1 MKEIIKKY
9 DNIIMVGVIVLV
21 TTGITLNVTIADSDE
36 LWNFQNIY
44 KMYNGFQIYKDAN
57 VIITPLFFWIGEFI
71 FKLIGANFLTFRIYN
86 IIIHC
91 GLYIVIYNFLKKLD
105 ISKVT
110 SAIIVFCI
118 ILYKEYYLL
127 LGQANYNILALTLFI
142 LGVYLTT
149 KKYKYNSFIQGCILF
164 LVFITKQ
171 NFGVFYGIGLF
182 IYEIQKN
189 KELKIKIKSLVIEM
203 VTFSVFLA
211 SMCIILAIKNNLYNF
226 IDYTMLGI
234 TEFAKQNVMLNINNM
249 IITTAICI
257 INIGI
262 STVFIKNKKIDIKIE
277 EKEKLRIL
285 TAFSCPLTLVMFPIF
300 NESHFITGILL
311 AYIEFIYIIKIIINN
326 IEIKISNK
334 IKVGMLAIICI
345 SMIMNSVYN
354 YILWYKYTNNE
365 MYSYGFEHPFYGAII
380 EEYEQKEINNVINY
394 IQNSNN
400 KVIVLSSKAA
410 LYMVPLK
417 ESNGKMDLPF
427 KGNLGQAGEQ
437 GVIKEIKEMDNVEIL
452 INKENGNSSWQE
464 SNLVK
469 EYIKNNL
476 EKIGEIEG
484 FYIYK

>member
-91 GLYIVIYNFLKKLD
+91 SLYIVTYNFLKKLD

-171 NFGVFYGIGLF
+171 NFGVFYGLGLF
-182 IYEIQKN
+182 IYEMQKN
-189 KELKIKIKSLVIEM
+189 KQLKIKIKNLIIEII
-203 VTFSVFLA
+203 TFILFFA
-211 SMCIILAIKNNLYNF
+211 IMCVILAIQNNLYNF
-226 IDYTMLGI
+226 VDYTILGI
-234 TEFAKQNVMLNINNM
+234 SEFAKENVMLNMKNM
-249 IITTAICI
+249 IRTIVICI

-262 STVFIKNKKIDIKIE
+262 ATFFIKDKRIDIKTE
-277 EKEKLRIL
+277 EKENLKIL

-300 NESHFITGILL
+300 NEAHFIIGILL

-326 IEIKISNK
+326 VEIKISNK
-334 IKVGMLAIICI
+334 IKASMLAIICI
-345 SMIMNSVYN
+345 SMIINSAYN
-354 YILWYKYTNNE
+354 YILWYKHTNNE
-365 MYSYGFEHPFYGAII
+365 IYSYGFEHPFYGAII
-380 EEYEQKEINNVINY
+380 EECEQKEINNVINY
-394 IQNSNN
+394 IQNNTN
-400 KVIVLSSKAA
+400 QVIVLSSKAA

-417 ESNGKMDLPF
+417 ASNGKMDLPF
-427 KGNLGQAGEQ
+427 KGNLGQAGEI
-437 GVIKEIKEMDNVEIL
+437 GLIKEINEMKNVEIL
-452 INKENGNSSWQE
+452 INKENNHWQE
-464 SNLVK
+464 SKWVK
-469 EYIKNNL
+469 EYIRNNL
-476 EKIGEIEG
+476 KKIGEIES